1 VTRSEYDAI
10 LVDAARS
17 VMLELV
23 HLLGEYRD
31 DVVVVGGWV
40 YGAAVRVRA
49 CRLT

>member
-1 VTRSEYDAI
+1 MI
-10 LVDAARS
+10 
-17 VMLELV
+17 
-23 HLLGEYRD
+23 GGYRD